1 MNTIRNKDNIKNQL
15 IDFAEENAEKEIC
28 GFILYEKGDF
38 VFAESRNYSMREEE
52 AFEIHPADFLL
63 KKLTGNLV
71 AIFHSHPV
79 GQGDSTPS
87 SYDMITSR
95 ECLYPYLIYSCESK
109 TFNFF
114 YEDHF
119 EPEISVI
126 KELEGVING

>member
-1 MNTIRNKDNIKNQL
+1 MNTVHNKDSIKDEL
-15 IDFAEENAEKEIC
+15 INFAETSSDNELC
-28 GFILYEKGDF
+28 GFVLYEDGAF
-38 VFAESRNYSMREEE
+38 VFHESRNYSMHPEKM
-52 AFEIHPADFLL
+52 FEIHPADFLS
-63 KKLTGNLV
+63 KKLSGNLV

-87 SYDMITSR
+87 SYDMVNSR
-95 ECLYPYLIYSCESK
+95 ECLYPYLIYSCETK
-109 TFNFF
+109 TFNLF